1 MTDRGLGR
9 LSGKIVIVTGAGGVR
24 GGVSIGKAIA
34 LLFAQEGARVAIID
48 RDLEKAEL
56 TRLEIEE
63 NGGEA
68 IAIMGDVSAD
78 DDCRAATARVA
89 TVFGRID
96 VLVNN
101 VGIVKRGALE
111 AFDEEAWSHTINVN
125 LKGALLM
132 FRHSMPHMMSA
143 GGGATVNIASI
154 VALVSNGGGLFAYGP
169 SKAALLALTR
179 DIAVRYGKDGI
190 RANAIVP
197 GYLYSPMVN
206 QLSGGA
212 LDEDV
217 RERRRK
223 VSPLG
228 IEGDGWD
235 IVRAA
240 LFLASDEARYIT
252 GVCLPVDGGA
262 SIVSP
267 LTAVE
272 MVTG

>member
-1 MTDRGLGR
+1 MTDRGPGR
-9 LSGKIVIVTGAGGVR
+9 LSGKSVIVTGAGGVR
-24 GGVSIGKAIA
+24 GGISIGKAIA
-34 LLFAQEGARVAIID
+34 LLFAQEGARVAIVD

-89 TVFGRID
+89 TAFGGID

-101 VGIVKRGALE
+101 VGISKRGALE
-111 AFDEEAWSHTINVN
+111 AFDEEAWSHVINVN

-132 FRHSMPHMMSA
+132 FRHSLPHMMSA

-154 VALVSNGGGLFAYGP
+154 VALLSNGGGLFAYGP

-197 GYLYSPMVN
+197 GFLYSPMVN
-206 QLSGGA
+206 QLAGGA
-212 LDEDV
+212 LDEEV

-235 IVRAA
+235 VARAA
-240 LFLASDEARYIT
+240 LFLASEDARYIT

-262 SIVSP
+262 SVVSP